1 MAFFVDM
8 SKSQEYISF
17 RSSVP
22 LKKIVVDSN
31 TRGWKVYDSG
41 PKTVKTPLVCLPPAS
56 GTADV
61 YFKQMLALSAK
72 GYRIIS
78 AENPVYWTIREWCEG
93 FKKLLDHLELE
104 KVHLFGASLGGFL
117 VQKFAEY
124 TVNCPRVASLILC
137 NAFVDTSVFNYDDSA
152 AVFWML
158 PSLLLKKMVMGNFTA
173 EHADPRIIESVDFMV
188 ERLDSLTQQ
197 DLASRLTLNC
207 VYSYVEPQKLSYIES
222 VTIIDVFDEY
232 ALSSPVRE
240 EIYKFYPNAKLAHLK
255 SGGNFPYL
263 SRSDEINLHLQ
274 IHLRKFE
281 GTPLSAIEN
290 GYKQNENEDEKSPQG

>member
-1 MAFFVDM
+1 MAFFVDI

-22 LKKIVVDSN
+22 LKKIVVDSS

-72 GYRIIS
+72 GYRVIS
-78 AENPVYWTIREWCEG
+78 AENPVYWTVREWCEG
-93 FKKLLDHLELE
+93 FKKLLDHLELG

-158 PSLLLKKMVMGNFTA
+158 PSLLLKRMVMGNFTA

-188 ERLDSLTQQ
+188 ERLDSLSQQ

-207 VYSYVEPQKLSYIES
+207 VHSYVEPQKLNYVEL
-222 VTIIDVFDEY
+222 VTIIDVFDDY

-240 EIYKFYPNAKLAHLK
+240 EIYKLYPNAKLAHLK
-255 SGGNFPYL
+255 TGGNFPYL

-274 IHLRKFE
+274 IHLRRFE
-281 GTPLSAIEN
+281 DTPLSALEN
-290 GYKQNENEDEKSPQG
+290 GHKLNDKQDEKLSD

>member
-1 MAFFVDM
+1 MAFFVDI

-17 RSSVP
+17 RSSIP
-22 LKKIVVDSN
+22 LKKIVVDTSS
-31 TRGWKVYDSG
+31 RGWIIYDSG

-61 YFKQMLALSAK
+61 YFKQILALSAK
-72 GYRIIS
+72 GYRVIS
-78 AENPVYWTIREWCEG
+78 AEHPVYWTVKEWCEG
-93 FKKLLDHLELE
+93 FKKLIDHLELD
-104 KVHLFGASLGGFL
+104 KIHLFGASLGGFL
-117 VQKFAEY
+117 AQKFAEY
-124 TVNCPRVASLILC
+124 TANHPRVASLVLC
-137 NAFVDTSVFNYDDSA
+137 NAFVDTSVFTYNESA

-188 ERLDSLTQQ
+188 ERLDSLSQQ

-207 VYSYVEPQKLSYIES
+207 VTSYVEPHKLRYIEH

-255 SGGNFPYL
+255 TGGNFPYL

-274 IHLRKFE
+274 IHLRRFE
-281 GTPLSAIEN
+281 GTPLTAREIDQ
-290 GYKQNENEDEKSPQG
+290 KQIGALDATD